1 MCERM
6 KHVNWFAKSRLWL
19 QFHFNKSIRVGMVAH
34 FGPNGDLYGFKP
46 AYGIP
51 YDDPR
56 AIYLLVINIAVEHG
70 GE

>member
-1 MCERM
+1 
-6 KHVNWFAKSRLWL
+6 
-19 QFHFNKSIRVGMVAH
+19 MVAH

-51 YDDPR
+51 YDDPG
-56 AIYLLVINIAVEHG
+56 AIYLLVIKIAVEHG